1 MAAFLTLMK
10 GFLFFSRVGFVLNL
24 VFFVCVIFWLMPKM
38 VLPQAL
44 TSLLI
49 IAGWPLSLLVNTVLF
64 IWLMFYVFSK
74 EPNLQLRWMFI
85 FNTTVFIFQLIF
97 FFL

>member
-10 GFLFFSRVGFVLNL
+10 GFLFFSKVGFMLNI
-24 VFFVCVIFWLMPKM
+24 VFFVCVIFWLMPHM

-49 IAGWPLSLLVNTVLF
+49 IAGWPLSLLVNAVLF
-64 IWLMFYVFSK
+64 IWFLYYLFAKRTDIQPFRMF
-74 EPNLQLRWMFI
+74 L
-85 FNTTVFIFQLIF
+85 FNSIVFIFQLIF